1 LNGTFHLSP
10 HENILTIAL
19 INIHYLY
26 NINTGLTLIK
36 QARTLIGSCR
46 LREIQLPE
54 KNISRTPTFRAK
66 ALRGEAIV
74 TLVGPSLETPKFCLY
89 FSDTVA
95 CTSQGKRKI
104 VRVKASFHSGK
115 LFVDWNGQER
125 FSLSCELWIETN
137 EFNTKKNFLVRSNPR
152 IVFLSGN

>member
-1 LNGTFHLSP
+1 
-10 HENILTIAL
+10 
-19 INIHYLY
+19 LY
-26 NINTGLTLIK
+26 INTGLTLIK

-89 FSDTVA
+89 FSGTVA
-95 CTSQGKRKI
+95 PPKGSE
-104 VRVKASFHSGK
+104 K
-115 LFVDWNGQER
+115 LFELRLVSTQENYSWIGTDKKDFLCR
-125 FSLSCELWIETN
+125 VSFGLELGTN
-137 EFNTKKNFLVRSNPR
+137 EFNTKKNFLIRSNPR